1 MKIFFSFFLSF
12 ILISCSSK
20 KKTFAFPNANSTEC
34 ILVEQ
39 NFDILNLSSDENE
52 LSNIE
57 LKSFNSSKF
66 RYDIL
71 FHYLTEGTNSYLLER
86 WYVDENNNWHHI
98 QIKDNKRKVI
108 NFKCSEGEIL
118 PLFDFF
124 DSKSYIQECTSCFGC
139 KNYTFIIKENGR
151 KFSYL
156 ANGNF
161 FTDLKSNDKSKV
173 EKYYNIFLYFKDK

>member
-1 MKIFFSFFLSF
+1 MRIFFSIFLSF

-20 KKTFAFPNANSTEC
+20 KKSITVTTAMTKEC

-57 LKSFNSSKF
+57 LKSFNASKF
-66 RYDIL
+66 KYDIL
-71 FHYLTEGTNSYLLER
+71 FHYLTEGANDYLLER
-86 WYVDENNNWHHI
+86 WYLDENNDWYHI
-98 QIKDNKRKVI
+98 QIKNNERKI
-108 NFKCSEGEIL
+108 ISFKSSEEEIL
-118 PLFDFF
+118 ALFDFF
-124 DSKSYIQECTSCFGC
+124 DSKSYMQECKVCFGC
-139 KNYTFIIKENGR
+139 KNYTFLIKENGK

-161 FTDLKSNDKSKV
+161 FTDLRSNDKSKV
-173 EKYYNIFLYFKDK
+173 EKYYNVFLYFKGK